1 MAQAQSILVNDN
13 PLVKDTKVID
23 TFIEPHVFLNKM
35 IRGTASLNKNATVVD
50 IDARHDFRP
59 DRLAYE
65 YYGQDF
71 WYPAIL
77 IANNLGSMLQFN
89 AETLNF
95 KVNMPDVADIRR
107 IIGEKDTPIDSID
120 SIVNSIFNI

>member
-1 MAQAQSILVNDN
+1 MAQSILVNDN
-13 PLVKDTKVID
+13 VIIKDTEVINS
-23 TFIEPHVFLNKM
+23 FIEPHIFLNKM
-35 IRGTASLNKNATVVD
+35 IRGTHDLKKNAIIVD
-50 IDARHDFRP
+50 MDARHDFRP

-77 IANNLGSMLQFN
+77 IANNLESMLQFN

-107 IIGEKDTPIDSID
+107 IIGEKDTPIDNID